1 MILRSV
7 VGVLAIT
14 LAVGQF
20 AGGQEP
26 NPSLLTIN
34 HSISTGDFKNALAM
48 SDDLL
53 KQQPNNPN
61 LWLYRAVSLRG
72 LSRTKDSLLAFNR
85 VLTLDPDNVAAL
97 EGASEAAFLLK
108 DPTASPLVKKLL
120 QRTPTDPVVNA
131 MAGSL
136 AYEEGDCP
144 AAIKYFSEGS
154 SEVLANA
161 TASLQLSY
169 CLLMDGQAAQAVT
182 LLEALSGND
191 KDSLIEYDLA
201 FALFTAG
208 RFKESTEH
216 SL

>member
-1 MILRSV
+1 MIVRSV
-7 VGVLAIT
+7 VGFLAIT

-26 NPSLLTIN
+26 NPSISAIN
-34 HSISTGDFKNALAM
+34 RSISTGDFKDALAM

-53 KQQPNNPN
+53 KQQPINPQ

-72 LSRTKDSLLAFNR
+72 LSKSKESLLAFNK

-108 DPTASPLVKKLL
+108 DPTAWPLVKKLL

-136 AYEEGDCP
+136 AYEEGDCRG
-144 AAIKYFSEGS
+144 AIKYFSEGN

-161 TASLQLSY
+161 TASLQMS
-169 CLLMDGQAAQAVT
+169 
-182 LLEALSGND
+182 
-191 KDSLIEYDLA
+191 
-201 FALFTAG
+201 
-208 RFKESTEH
+208 H
-216 SL
+216 

>member
-1 MILRSV
+1 MIVRSV
-7 VGVLAIT
+7 AGVLAIT

-26 NPSLLTIN
+26 NPSLLTIKY
-34 HSISTGDFKNALAM
+34 SISTGDFKDALSM

-120 QRTPTDPVVNA
+120 QRTPT
-131 MAGSL
+131 
-136 AYEEGDCP
+136 
-144 AAIKYFSEGS
+144 
-154 SEVLANA
+154 
-161 TASLQLSY
+161 
-169 CLLMDGQAAQAVT
+169 
-182 LLEALSGND
+182 
-191 KDSLIEYDLA
+191 
-201 FALFTAG
+201 
-208 RFKESTEH
+208 
-216 SL
+216 